1 MTLICDRIKEFQ
13 KFVEKDLAPG
23 VEELASLS
31 EGNRKHVQKLVY
43 TNLVDRF
50 DYAVDRFLLDN
61 CQNEDLLEIALRAD
75 DNPVTERDLIELLL
89 KGDGLQ
95 DALKEKVMAKL
106 RNSALR
112 QRHSQKLQ
120 TLLSLCSTV
129 GEFKKKP
136 RVNINGGDI
145 VDNFKIQNKQLPHS
159 ISGYAD
165 WLYSRRNAIVHGAGS
180 SRYLEND
187 RKMIKKH
194 FGVDVPKTFKISIP
208 SIRNASNFYLQLCD
222 IIYESS

>member
-1 MTLICDRIKEFQ
+1 MDLNCDRLREFQ
-13 KFVEKDLAPG
+13 KFVEKDLTPG
-23 VEELASLS
+23 VDELASLS

-50 DYAVDRFLLDN
+50 DYAVDKFLLDN
-61 CQNEDLLEIALRAD
+61 CKNEELLEIALRAD
-75 DNPVTERDLIELLL
+75 NNPVTERDLIELLL

-95 DALKEKVMAKL
+95 DALQQKVMEKL
-106 RNSALR
+106 RISALR

-120 TLLSLCSTV
+120 TLLSLCNQI
-129 GEFKKKP
+129 GDFKKRP
-136 RVNINGGDI
+136 RVNISSGDI
-145 VDNFKIQNKQLPHS
+145 VDTFKIHNKKIPHA

-180 SRYLEND
+180 SSYLNND

-194 FGVDVPKTFKISIP
+194 FGVEVTKTFKISIS
-208 SIRNASNFYLQLCD
+208 SIRNASNFYLQLCG
-222 IIYESS
+222 IIYQSS